1 MKIKFLFMF
10 CFTVMILLVGCHKT
24 INGTNVV
31 FYKTDSNSY
40 LKAKIAKNYT
50 KGLDGYTIEFVK
62 TVLKAEALKFYHNDD
77 YKFSQF
83 SESLNS
89 VNVNGVKQQTDL
101 TVFLAHVAIT
111 VHNLDNIERFQ
122 YLNDL
127 SEML

>member
-1 MKIKFLFMF
+1 MD
-10 CFTVMILLVGCHKT
+10 CHKT
-24 INGTNVV
+24 IHGTNVV
-31 FYKTDSNSY
+31 FYNTDSNSY

-50 KGLDGYTIEFVK
+50 KGLNYYTIRFVK

-89 VNVNGVKQQTDL
+89 VKVIEAKQQINL
-101 TVFLAHVAIT
+101 KVFLSHVET
-111 VHNLDNIERFQ
+111 TMHNFNNIESFQ

-127 SEML
+127 SEIL